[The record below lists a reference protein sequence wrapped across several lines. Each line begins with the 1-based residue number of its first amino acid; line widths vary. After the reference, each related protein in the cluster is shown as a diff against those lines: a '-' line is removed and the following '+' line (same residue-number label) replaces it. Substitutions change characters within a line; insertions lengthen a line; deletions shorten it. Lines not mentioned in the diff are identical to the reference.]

1 MKKPPRQSTQSN
13 SNTCRQCGSIW
24 PHRTKPCPAKGQ
36 SCNKCG
42 KPNHFAKMCRTKV
55 IKQTRS
61 IQRSVQEGV
70 KQVSCE
76 LPAAEPESSSDD
88 EYLYALNHRSSIPQV
103 TVHINEISVDMIV
116 DTGASID
123 ILDED
128 TYTRVNHN
136 NTFTLQLSTK
146 RLFAYG
152 SIAQLN
158 ILGCFTTNITV
169 KASEKAVTF
178 YVLKGNHGS
187 LLSYTTARD
196 LGILDIQINQVKD
209 VTTHDRLCTQYPS
222 LFTGIGQLKGVQVK
236 LHIDPAISP
245 VAQRQ
250 DEFHFTYV
258 RRLKKS

>member
-1 MKKPPRQSTQSN
+1 
-13 SNTCRQCGSIW
+13 
-24 PHRTKPCPAKGQ
+24 
-36 SCNKCG
+36 
-42 KPNHFAKMCRTKV
+42 
-55 IKQTRS
+55 
-61 IQRSVQEGV
+61 
-70 KQVSCE
+70 
-76 LPAAEPESSSDD
+76 
-88 EYLYALNHRSSIPQV
+88 
-103 TVHINEISVDMIV
+103 MIV
-116 DTGASID
+116 DTSASID

-152 SIAQLN
+152 STSQLN

-169 KASEKAVTF
+169 KANKKAVTF
-178 YVLKGNHGS
+178 HVLKGNHGS

-245 VAQRQ
+245 VAQKARRIP
-250 DEFHFTYV
+250 FHL
-258 RRLKKS
+258 RKKVEQIFNNKTS

>member
-1 MKKPPRQSTQSN
+1 MPYKSN
-13 SNTCRQCGSIW
+13 NAD
-24 PHRTKPCPAKGQ
+24 TK
-36 SCNKCG
+36 
-42 KPNHFAKMCRTKV
+42 H
-55 IKQTRS
+55 TRS
-61 IQRSVQEGV
+61 TQEGV

-76 LPAAEPESSSDD
+76 LPAAEPESSSND

-136 NTFTLQLSTK
+136 TFTLQLSTK
-146 RLFAYG
+146 RLFAHG
-152 SIAQLN
+152 STSQLN

-169 KASEKAVTF
+169 KASKKAVTF
-178 YVLKGNHGS
+178 HVLKGNHGS

-245 VAQRQ
+245 VAQKARRIP
-250 DEFHFTYV
+250 FHL
-258 RRLKKS
+258 RKKVEKELANLQQQNIIERVEGPTPWVSPLVVIPKKW